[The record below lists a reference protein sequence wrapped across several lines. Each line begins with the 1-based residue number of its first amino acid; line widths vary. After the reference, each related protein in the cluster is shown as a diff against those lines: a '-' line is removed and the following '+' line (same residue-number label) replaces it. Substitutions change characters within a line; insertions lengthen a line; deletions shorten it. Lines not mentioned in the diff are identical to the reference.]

1 MKIESGTT
9 RETLVRLGIVTL
21 ACLILCVLF
30 LRDGLVVWPRENA
43 QHMGDQFPEP
53 AKKTPIINPA
63 ITESSLNQVHKGERV
78 TKLEEDF
85 GEPAFDNGVEVY
97 WLGRSGFVWAKLD
110 RSGLVEQSKWEDA
123 PHTRTDLQWQM
134 VGAVITAVLTVIAG
148 WFLIRAARIRAVLDE
163 QGLVY
168 NQGEP
173 ITWDQMRALDAS
185 RYKRKGYVRLYYER
199 GGKPGQQKLHSFH
212 IARFKEIVGEIC
224 ARKGFESPL
233 EQPERKKDAGGT
245 SQTPSV

>member
-30 LRDGLVVWPRENA
+30 LRDGLVIWPRENA
-43 QHMGDQFPEP
+43 EHMGDQFPEP
-53 AKKTPIINPA
+53 AKETPIINPA
-63 ITESSLNQVHKGERV
+63 ITEGSLDRVHKGERV
-78 TKLEEDF
+78 TKLEEEL
-85 GEPAFDNGVEVY
+85 GEPAFNNGVEVF
-97 WLGRSGFVWAKLD
+97 WVGKTGFVWAKLN
-110 RSGLVEQSKWEDA
+110 RAGLVEQSKWEDA

-134 VGAVITAVLTVIAG
+134 AGAILTAVLTLIAG
-148 WFLIRAARIRAVLDE
+148 WLLIRAARIHVVLDE

-168 NQGEP
+168 NRGEP
-173 ITWDQMRALDAS
+173 ITWDQMRTLDAS

-199 GGKPGQQKLHSFH
+199 GGQPGQQKLHSFH

-233 EQPERKKDAGGT
+233 EQPEKKKDAGGT